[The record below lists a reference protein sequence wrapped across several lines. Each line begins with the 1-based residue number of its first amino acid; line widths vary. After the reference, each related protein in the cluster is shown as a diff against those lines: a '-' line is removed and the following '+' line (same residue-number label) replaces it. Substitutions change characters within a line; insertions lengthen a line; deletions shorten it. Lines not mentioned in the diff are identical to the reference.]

1 MSEIGAAIRGL
12 QSLEQQAHKLQTH
25 DYKIVNLRR
34 SCEKMGEV
42 EPVQYVGRKDEIR
55 SLVAQL
61 VKSTQAR
68 AASYSNISAP
78 SKNLEQKP
86 QPGRTIQP
94 GSLSAEIRTRSIH
107 LIRQSLTRLSK
118 WLR

>member
-1 MSEIGAAIRGL
+1 MRELGAARQGL
-12 QSLEQQAHKLQTH
+12 QKLEQQAHKLQTH

-34 SCEKMGEV
+34 SCEKMGAV
-42 EPVQYVGRKDEIR
+42 EPVQYVGRKGEIR
-55 SLVAQL
+55 AVVAQL

-68 AASYSNISAP
+68 AASYGNFSVP
-78 SKNLEQKP
+78 SKNLEQKL

-94 GSLSAEIRTRSIH
+94 GSLSAEIRTGSIH